1 MPKTP
6 PSNPPRDIP
15 FPAHEE
21 LWGCTRIED
30 GAVFVSGLLVIEG
43 TVWSTPAGLEW
54 MRGRPLKN
62 VAPYAKIHGW
72 TIWPMGPT
80 AARRLPSTRP
90 DATAST
96 PPASASGSPE
106 SSATSVSSIRTP
118 ERSTRSSSASH
129 PDG

>member
-30 GAVFVSGLLVIEG
+30 GAVFVTGLLVIEG
-43 TVWSTPAGLEW
+43 TVWSAPAGLEW
-54 MRGRPLKN
+54 MKGKPLKN

-80 AARRLPSTRP
+80 AARRLS
-90 DATAST
+90 ST
-96 PPASASGSPE
+96 PPGRPETTPPPCAAGGAGSSGISPC
-106 SSATSVSSIRTP
+106 STP
-118 ERSTRSSSASH
+118 TPGRSTSA
-129 PDG
+129 